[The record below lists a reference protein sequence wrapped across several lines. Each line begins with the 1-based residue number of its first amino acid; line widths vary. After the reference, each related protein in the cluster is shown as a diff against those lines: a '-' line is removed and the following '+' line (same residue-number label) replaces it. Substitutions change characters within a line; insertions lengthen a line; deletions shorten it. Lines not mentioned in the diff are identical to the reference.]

1 MALKVCSV
9 AMPKYLTGHPMT
21 RVAFVVSAPTRR
33 YMPTLDQLDAMILRA
48 YLRLRD
54 TRKRDPAIGVI
65 RTQESALDALLDQR
79 LELMERP

>member
-1 MALKVCSV
+1 
-9 AMPKYLTGHPMT
+9 
-21 RVAFVVSAPTRR
+21 
-33 YMPTLDQLDAMILRA
+33 MPTLAQLDALILRA

-79 LELMERP
+79 LELMEHQ